1 MLKQLWSNR
10 IEQLSVLVFCC
21 LIQQQAAFGVNMFEA
36 PLSEEDQI
44 KLDSLMMQ
52 GISHQDSLLVIFER
66 NYGRIIQ
73 KPRYVGRNLTTGG
86 PYVSK
91 SFYFLLFLLLSII
104 STMFP
109 YFWVALIRVQQCRH
123 RFPFFNRCQCML
135 VHLRTPNIFFN
146 GP

>member
-1 MLKQLWSNR
+1 
-10 IEQLSVLVFCC
+10 
-21 LIQQQAAFGVNMFEA
+21 MFEA

-109 YFWVALIRVQQCRH
+109 YFGL
-123 RFPFFNRCQCML
+123 L
-135 VHLRTPNIFFN
+135 
-146 GP
+146 